1 MRLLIARST
10 FPKVVFDSLTAQLR
24 VKSSPKPDEYKIAKY
39 AGDGGVDQMDAL
51 KKSAAA
57 IRSMDEKY
65 CTFSQK
71 VFIDPQ

>member
-10 FPKVVFDSLTAQLR
+10 FPKVVFDSLPAQIR

-39 AGDGGVDQMDAL
+39 ASDSGVGQMDAL

-71 VFIDPQ
+71 VFSDPQ

>member
-1 MRLLIARST
+1 MRILIANSI
-10 FPKVVFDSLTAQLR
+10 FPKVVFDSLTAQIK
-24 VKSSPKPDEYKIAKY
+24 VKNSPKPDEYKIAKY
-39 AGDGGVDQMDAL
+39 ASDGLVDQMDAL

-65 CTFSQK
+65 CAFSQK

>member
-1 MRLLIARST
+1 MRLLIASSI
-10 FPKVVFDSLTAQLR
+10 FPKVVFDSLTAQIR

-39 AGDGGVDQMDAL
+39 ASDGEVDQMDAL

-65 CTFSQK
+65 CSFSQK
-71 VFIDPQ
+71 VYIDPQ

>member
-1 MRLLIARST
+1 MRLLIVNSV
-10 FPKVVFDSLTAQLR
+10 FPKVVFDSLTAQIR
-24 VKSSPKPDEYKIAKY
+24 VKSSPKPGEYKIAKY
-39 AGDGGVDQMDAL
+39 ASDGLVDQMDAL

-65 CTFSQK
+65 CAFSQK